1 MTASEDRAATG
12 IAGLDDVLGGGFARN
27 HTYLVEGT
35 PGAGKTTVGLQFL
48 LEGARR
54 GERCLYVTLSETAD
68 ELRGG
73 GGQPR
78 LVARGR
84 GPVRADRGRGHAR
97 RRAAA
102 EPSLL
107 RRPRAR
113 RGDQGHPRAG
123 GGAAPAR
130 IVLDGI
136 AEIRLLAQGALRFRR
151 QILALKQYFARHG
164 ATVLLLDD
172 TASGQDDVHLRSIA
186 HGVVLLEQLIPAYGA
201 ERRRLRVVKY
211 RGSRYRGGFHD
222 LAIETGGVRVFPRL
236 IAAEHR
242 KPFRGEV
249 MTSGIPE
256 LDAVLGGGL
265 ERGTSTLVTGP
276 AGCGKSLLA
285 LHYAVRAAEQGHKAV
300 AYLFDEEV
308 GLLLERAT
316 GIGIDLDGHIGA
328 GRLVLESVDAAEL
341 SPGEFAHRV
350 CDRVER
356 DEARLVVIDSLNGYF
371 AAMPE
376 EQFLIL
382 HMHELLSYLNRRGA
396 VTILTMAQHGLI
408 GDMRTPADLT
418 YLSDGVVLLRYF
430 EAGGRVRRAI
440 SAIKKRAG
448 AHEDTI
454 REFQITGQG
463 LRLGEPLAEFQGV
476 LRGVPSYVGRP
487 EPLLGVEEP

>member
-1 MTASEDRAATG
+1 
-12 IAGLDDVLGGGFARN
+12 
-27 HTYLVEGT
+27 
-35 PGAGKTTVGLQFL
+35 
-48 LEGARR
+48 
-54 GERCLYVTLSETAD
+54 
-68 ELRGG
+68 
-73 GGQPR
+73 
-78 LVARGR
+78 
-84 GPVRADRGRGHAR
+84 
-97 RRAAA
+97 
-102 EPSLL
+102 
-107 RRPRAR
+107 
-113 RGDQGHPRAG
+113 
-123 GGAAPAR
+123 
-130 IVLDGI
+130 
-136 AEIRLLAQGALRFRR
+136 
-151 QILALKQYFARHG
+151 
-164 ATVLLLDD
+164 
-172 TASGQDDVHLRSIA
+172 
-186 HGVVLLEQLIPAYGA
+186 
-201 ERRRLRVVKY
+201 
-211 RGSRYRGGFHD
+211 
-222 LAIETGGVRVFPRL
+222 
-236 IAAEHR
+236 
-242 KPFRGEV
+242 